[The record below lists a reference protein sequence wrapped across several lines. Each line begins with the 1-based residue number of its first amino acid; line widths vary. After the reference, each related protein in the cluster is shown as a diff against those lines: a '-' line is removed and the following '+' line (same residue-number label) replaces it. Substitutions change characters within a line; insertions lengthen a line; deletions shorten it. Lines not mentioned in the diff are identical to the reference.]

1 VGGNTGFSQRTTYDM
16 CLSGSMFFQARL
28 VFAVSDVLYS
38 AIISLLGGIHS
49 ACAFRIAF
57 VQFLRSQTFLQ
68 TLPYLFSSYHYLS
81 LLCKLYSRTQ
91 TYRTGEM
98 PDCERRGVLHQN
110 LFLWADGGRPAR
122 YTLPFNQCAS
132 EQRIATI
139 YPLIA
144 CASATDSTR
153 VGRYE

>member
-1 VGGNTGFSQRTTYDM
+1 
-16 CLSGSMFFQARL
+16 
-28 VFAVSDVLYS
+28 
-38 AIISLLGGIHS
+38 
-49 ACAFRIAF
+49 
-57 VQFLRSQTFLQ
+57 
-68 TLPYLFSSYHYLS
+68 
-81 LLCKLYSRTQ
+81 
-91 TYRTGEM
+91 M

-153 VGRYE
+153 VGAIQERARYTSPLFIID